1 MPDLPKIPW
10 WGGAILAGIGI
21 AGSLPPW
28 GWWPLA
34 FLGIAGWDHLTAEVG
49 PATRFIRSFVIAATW
64 LTIAMF
70 WMIDLTLPGFILA
83 VLAYSAYFGIA
94 GALTPTHRPHRFI
107 VFPIAIVVA
116 ELVRWRFPF
125 GGVPLAN
132 IALSQVETPL
142 AGTARIAGPYLII
155 ALVVLVALSL
165 RELVTTDNRRLALIG
180 LGVTVGF
187 IVLGVLHPRASDI
200 GELEVAVVQGGGAT
214 RTRASGESAAV
225 VLGRHVE
232 TTRYLNQD
240 VDLVLWPENVV
251 NPGRFFSVDDARG
264 VVAGVAE
271 RADATLLSGWF
282 YRVNREDGDG
292 VETVNYQAATTAAGK
307 QIDRY
312 DKVRIVPFG
321 EYVPLRGLIERFSSD
336 IPNADVRAGT
346 GPAIVTTPEGVFG
359 VNISWEAYFE
369 RRSRDAI
376 VNGAEVLTNPT
387 NGASYWLSLVHTQQV
402 ASNQLRAIEGDR
414 WLLMAAPTGMSAIVS
429 PDGDVIQRSD
439 LGERIIMT
447 ETIQRREGRTLFSNL
462 GIWPVFLYALVAL
475 TVTTRVGDLIPN
487 PRKSSS
493 TPSES
498 GSGVETQTTPMD
510 RTKNQI

>member
-1 MPDLPKIPW
+1 MPSLPKIPW
-10 WGGAILAGIGI
+10 WGGAILAGIGL

-49 PATRFIRSFVIAATW
+49 PSTRFVRSSLIAATW

-70 WMIDLTLPGFILA
+70 WMIDLTVLGFILA
-83 VLAYSAYFGIA
+83 VLAYSAYFGVA
-94 GALTPTHRPHRFI
+94 GALTPTDRPQRFV

-142 AGTARIAGPYLII
+142 AQTARIGGPYLII
-155 ALVVLVALSL
+155 GLVVLVGLSL
-165 RELVTTDNRRLALIG
+165 RELVTTDNRRLGLIG
-180 LGVTVGF
+180 LGVVVGF
-187 IVLGVLHPRASDI
+187 TVLGILHPRASDI
-200 GELEVAVVQGGGAT
+200 GELDVALVQGGGAT

-232 TTRYLNQD
+232 TTRYLDQP

-251 NPGRFFSVDDARG
+251 NPGRFFSVTDAEE

-282 YRVNREDGDG
+282 YRVNDPDGDG
-292 VETVNYQAATTAAGK
+292 VETVNYQAVTTADGEE
-307 QIDRY
+307 IDRY

-321 EYVPLRGLIERFSSD
+321 EFVPLRGLIEVFSSD

-346 GPAIVTTPEGVFG
+346 GPAVVTSPEGVFG

-376 VNGAEVLTNPT
+376 AHGAEVLTNPT

-447 ETIQRREGRTLFSNL
+447 ESIQRREGRTLFSYL
-462 GIWPVFLYALVAL
+462 GVWPVLLYVVAIAGWRL
-475 TVTTRVGDLIPN
+475 RRFR
-487 PRKSSS
+487 PR
-493 TPSES
+493 
-498 GSGVETQTTPMD
+498 GSG
-510 RTKNQI
+510 